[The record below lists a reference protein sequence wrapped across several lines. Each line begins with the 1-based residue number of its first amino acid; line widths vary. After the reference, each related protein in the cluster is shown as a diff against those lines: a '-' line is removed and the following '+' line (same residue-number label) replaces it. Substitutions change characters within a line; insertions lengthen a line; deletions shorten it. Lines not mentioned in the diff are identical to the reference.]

1 MTYFD
6 SNYVAKCY
14 LNELRSPAVRQL
26 AQSQNSLCCSEFGR
40 IEVVSTFHR
49 NWRELLFTKVPLGIF
64 GFQIVAANLSGASS
78 CLPFSP
84 TPRRKQTTRIKSPPA
99 F

>member
-14 LNELRSPAVRQL
+14 LNELGSPAVRQL

-49 NWRELLFTKVPLGIF
+49 NWRERLFTKTQLE
-64 GFQIVAANLSGASS
+64 IVVAQFESEDSMGVLTL
-78 CLPFSP
+78 LPF
-84 TPRRKQTTRIKSPPA
+84 THNLLRKNYPRLMRIPVC
-99 F
+99 